1 MSGTGTSGPTQ
12 RWWAAVKPDAP
23 LASATR
29 NQTSVMLQSAGASL
43 LPSGIW
49 VVSWITMPDHIQV
62 YTCTSQGLSV
72 RFPCAKIPCVGRESV
87 FRALAEP
94 RRQAILRLVRDQPRS
109 AGEIG
114 EHFDI
119 TQQAVSQHLQ
129 ILVEADLVKMRKDGK
144 RRLYVVNP
152 EGLEA
157 LERFLTELWPLGL
170 RRLKK
175 AVESNRG
182 R

>member
-1 MSGTGTSGPTQ
+1 M
-12 RWWAAVKPDAP
+12 
-23 LASATR
+23 
-29 NQTSVMLQSAGASL
+29 
-43 LPSGIW
+43 
-49 VVSWITMPDHIQV
+49 
-62 YTCTSQGLSV
+62 
-72 RFPCAKIPCVGRESV
+72 
-87 FRALAEP
+87 
-94 RRQAILRLVRDQPRS
+94 LRLVRDRPRS

-129 ILVEADLVKMRKDGK
+129 ILVEADLVAVRKDGK
-144 RRLYVVNP
+144 RRLYLVNP
-152 EGLEA
+152 EGLEI